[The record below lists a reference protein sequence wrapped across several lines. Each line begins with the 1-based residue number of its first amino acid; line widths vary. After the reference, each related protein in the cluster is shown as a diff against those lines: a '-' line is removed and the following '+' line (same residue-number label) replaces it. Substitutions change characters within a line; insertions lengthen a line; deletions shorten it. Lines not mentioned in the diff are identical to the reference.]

1 MPQTEAAARNRIW
14 VPLQKIKSPQ
24 KLSCYYMTHQN
35 RMMRHLA
42 SLRVQNS
49 GQCKLV
55 TRSIGGH
62 MANDVKSSMFLP
74 NSYVPLGHMTHL
86 ALCNVCKHSF
96 VWCEMF
102 ARSTSSSTT
111 QVSTCVANVFPVE
124 PRLLSV
130 PFLFRTSGKFFHS
143 PAGSTSWT
151 RTNCQSSPQLHSMMI
166 VTKTRWGSSV
176 ENWSGP
182 ENNMSLCR
190 RHSLHSRRWGHK
202 HPQQSLTSR

>member
-74 NSYVPLGHMTHL
+74 NSYVLLGHMTHL

-130 PFLFRTSGKFFHS
+130 PFLFRTSVKLS
-143 PAGSTSWT
+143 QAGSRAEDWWPRIEDRGL
-151 RTNCQSSPQLHSMMI
+151 RTEDRG
-166 VTKTRWGSSV
+166 VRTEDWGLRT
-176 ENWSGP
+176 ENWGLRT
-182 ENNMSLCR
+182 ED
-190 RHSLHSRRWGHK
+190 WG
-202 HPQQSLTSR
+202 LRTED